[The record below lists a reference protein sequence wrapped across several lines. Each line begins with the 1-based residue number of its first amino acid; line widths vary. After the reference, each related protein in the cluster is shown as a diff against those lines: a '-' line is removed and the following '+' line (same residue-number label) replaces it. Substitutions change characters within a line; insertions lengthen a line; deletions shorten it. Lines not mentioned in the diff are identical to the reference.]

1 MGDLHPG
8 GPRLPGGGWPVLS
21 PVAPGG
27 SPGGGALREG
37 SRGLPAR
44 ARPGRGRAVTMVTA
58 AGRRRPG
65 LSHAAARSAVHCGPG
80 KDGRLL
86 DVVVRGVGLF
96 GAAGRVSPSPP
107 ASPSLPFRS
116 SPILSRLA
124 GVRGSWEPRWA
135 GRGSRRR
142 ECRARRARGASG
154 GPGPGPRRHL
164 GPSAGPGDATFL
176 GTRTGLLSA
185 GEGGEGGGDSP
196 GGRRCFLRARPYL
209 HTWERSLPLPLP
221 RPPSPPAHLCASTC
235 RRDSL
240 GPRCVL
246 GWRLLLT
253 CCLALPL

>member
-1 MGDLHPG
+1 M
-8 GPRLPGGGWPVLS
+8 
-21 PVAPGG
+21 
-27 SPGGGALREG
+27 
-37 SRGLPAR
+37 
-44 ARPGRGRAVTMVTA
+44 
-58 AGRRRPG
+58 
-65 LSHAAARSAVHCGPG
+65 SHAAARSAVHCGPG

-164 GPSAGPGDATFL
+164 GPPPGRET
-176 GTRTGLLSA
+176 
-185 GEGGEGGGDSP
+185 
-196 GGRRCFLRARPYL
+196 
-209 HTWERSLPLPLP
+209 
-221 RPPSPPAHLCASTC
+221 PPSSEPGRGCCPRVKEEKEEETLQVEGAAS
-235 RRDSL
+235 SGL
-240 GPRCVL
+240 V
-246 GWRLLLT
+246 LT
-253 CCLALPL
+253 CTPGRGASLCPCPVLPPRQPTSAPPLAGGIPSAPAACWAGDCCSLVAWHFPSDGV